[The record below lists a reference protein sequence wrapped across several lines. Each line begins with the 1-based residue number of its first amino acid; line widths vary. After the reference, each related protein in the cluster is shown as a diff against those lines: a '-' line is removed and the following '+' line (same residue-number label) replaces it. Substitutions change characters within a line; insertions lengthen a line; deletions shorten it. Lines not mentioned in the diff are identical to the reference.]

1 MKKHDWKVI
10 HADAGAGIGE
20 YEYFKCEGCG
30 GSGGCPDEDDRMS
43 FDRRTWPFFT
53 LGSEQIKLDLDCDI
67 AKAQIEELKLRSG
80 NAKPP
85 AIRFLPEAFVEAARA
100 LGADTV
106 KVTFASKAAVI
117 GAGVPAEVAN
127 LLDIYGMDVW
137 VKIEDGTRQVHVTSH
152 DDFSA
157 HGFAIGYHSDVE
169 ALVEGLRFV
178 IQHRVVWRPDTGEWA
193 REELEAAIRLL
204 GEEP

>member
-20 YEYFKCEGCG
+20 YEYFKCEGCC
-30 GSGGCPDEDDRMS
+30 GSGGCPDEDDRMP

-53 LGSEQIKLDLDCDI
+53 LGSEQIQLDLDCDI

-80 NAKPP
+80 TAKKP

-106 KVTFASKAAVI
+106 KVTFDSKAAVI

-127 LLDIYGMDVW
+127 LLNIVAMEVW
-137 VKIEDGTRQVHVTSH
+137 ERVGDGTRQVQFASP

-157 HGFAIGYHSDVE
+157 HGFARGDETDAKAMAE
-169 ALVEGLRFV
+169 ALGFNLRWALHRTPREGHWTAEDMR
-178 IQHRVVWRPDTGEWA
+178 
-193 REELEAAIRLL
+193 AAIRLL